1 MKRTVTFL
9 LILCFTLFCLNC
21 LPVMV
26 GGVAMLNKS
35 GKTKHE
41 QQEFLSNFYQ
51 INLERAK
58 SNLPLL
64 DLCIAKYQ
72 FNKKW
77 GLKSGGCKS
86 KIYAYIRG
94 KIDEFGQEIEN
105 RGK

>member
-1 MKRTVTFL
+1 MKKTVTFL

-21 LPVMV
+21 LPTLV
-26 GGVAMLNKS
+26 GGIAMLNKS

-41 QQEFLSNFYQ
+41 HQEFLTNFHM

-58 SNLPLL
+58 SGLPLL

-72 FNKKW
+72 FDEKW
-77 GLKSGGCKS
+77 GLKSGGCKG
-86 KIYAYIRG
+86 KIYAYMRG
-94 KIDEFGQEIEN
+94 EINEFGQKIEN